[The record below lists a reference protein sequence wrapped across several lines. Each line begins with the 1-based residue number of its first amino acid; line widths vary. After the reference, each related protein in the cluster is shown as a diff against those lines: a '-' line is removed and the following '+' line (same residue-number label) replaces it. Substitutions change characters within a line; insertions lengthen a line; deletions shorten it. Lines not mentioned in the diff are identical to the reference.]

1 MNRQSPSG
9 VPSPCAERPRGIGW
23 KLFLGTV
30 ALALVLAVGTI
41 ALLPWLHRQ
50 IATSP
55 QTTYATEPLTPEGLP
70 DYPAWY
76 RQHHESPVPPE
87 ENALALLLQAHGWQL
102 LPSPE
107 REQLYRR
114 LGVEPV
120 PKPSAGLVPMPEPL
134 AQALDYP
141 ESDRLRRVLH
151 WEQRQLAPLERWLE
165 QNARPLALAVE
176 ASHRKRLWIPLG
188 EELPQRPRWGL
199 GEFPMAAPGWFYPH
213 HNPPQQWLISAA
225 LEPLMEMFQLRAML
239 HLRRGRPRVAWQDLL
254 AAMRLA
260 ELQVQGLGLFDST
273 ESAMWQA
280 RLCQQAIL
288 CLRFRPPDAELARYI
303 LEQLS
308 PFAGQ
313 PMVHRHRLVLMR
325 LGMLE
330 WILQIEHQ
338 GQLDLFLADEVRL
351 LLEDPLFSSD
361 IPEEMEGLVDT
372 HPDWIPVNA
381 FSPEPF
387 WFEKPWL
394 EWDRNSLLQGI
405 NRTFDEMERAMALP
419 LGEPWLLAVRRV
431 VSDTQA
437 QYQGRIN
444 QLLGRLSS
452 TKRSFVMG
460 RMLAAQLI
468 GQGLNPLVDYK
479 IRALHRRSLLRL
491 AVALEGY
498 RSRHGSYPEKLDAL
512 VPQWLPAVPR
522 DPVNGTPARYRRTRD
537 GYRLSLGWM
546 GEYEAEL
553 AMPSPPGEAGQD
565 EPAAPER

>member
-1 MNRQSPSG
+1 MNRQFPSDAT
-9 VPSPCAERPRGIGW
+9 PPCAERPRGIGW
-23 KLFLGTV
+23 KLFLGAV

-50 IATSP
+50 VTISP
-55 QTTYATEPLTPEGLP
+55 ETTYATEPLTPEGWP
-70 DYPAWY
+70 GYVAWY
-76 RQHHESPVPPE
+76 RRHHESPVPPE
-87 ENALALLLQAHGWQL
+87 ENALVLLLQAHGWQL

-134 AQALDYP
+134 VQALDYP
-141 ESDRLRRVLH
+141 ESDRPRRVLH

-165 QNARPLALAVE
+165 QNARPLVLAVE
-176 ASHRKRLWIPLG
+176 ASHRKRLWIPMG
-188 EELPQRPRWGL
+188 EELPQRPGGFPEGFPLVGL
-199 GEFPMAAPGWFYPH
+199 AWFDLEHY
-213 HNPPQQWLISAA
+213 PPQRWLISAA
-225 LEPLMEMFQLRAML
+225 LGPLMEMLQLRAML
-239 HLRRGRPRVAWQDLL
+239 HLRRGRPRAAWQDLL

-260 ELQVQGLGLFDST
+260 ELQVQGLSLSDST
-273 ESAMWQA
+273 ESATWQA

-303 LEQLS
+303 LEQLPPS
-308 PFAGQ
+308 TDQ
-313 PMVHRHRLVLMR
+313 PMARNHRLVLMR

-351 LLEDPLFSSD
+351 LLGDPLFSSD
-361 IPEEMEGLVDT
+361 IPEEMESLVDT
-372 HPDWIPVNA
+372 HPEWIPVDA

-394 EWDRNSLLQGI
+394 EWDRDSLLQGI
-405 NRTFDEMERAMALP
+405 NRTFDEVERAMALP

-431 VSDTQA
+431 VSDTQV

-452 TKRSFVMG
+452 SKRSFVMG

-468 GQGLNPLVDYK
+468 GQGLNPLVDDK
-479 IRALHRRSLLRL
+479 IQALHRRSLLRL

-512 VPQWLPAVPR
+512 VPQWLSAIPR
-522 DPVNGTPARYRRTRD
+522 DPLNGTPARYRRTRD
-537 GYRLSLGWM
+537 GYRLSMEWM
-546 GEYEAEL
+546 GKYGAEL

-565 EPAAPER
+565 EPAAPDR